1 MFDLKGS
8 KEIYNKGNIKQIII
22 DKDSITISFEEGYED
37 KDGNFVL
44 CGSLVAGGGNSLCDD
59 AGIQYILTAVG
70 YLQLSFFGIS
80 RYTKICLDQTFFT
93 DKRYCLSFANLI
105 RNSHS

>member
-37 KDGNFVL
+37 KDGNFVPV
-44 CGSLVAGGGNSLCDD
+44 GSDH
-59 AGIQYILTAVG
+59 IILTEEEKNN
-70 YLQLSFFGIS
+70 LLSVITIENS
-80 RYTKICLDQTFFT
+80 TE
-93 DKRYCLSFANLI
+93 SFVQKI
-105 RNSHS
+105 RNVEPVMEEDIITEGELLEEMQEPIE